1 MQFNLAKAFDT
12 FAQPLADRE
21 AVVWRDRRLTFADVA
36 DRSQRLA
43 AYLHGRGLS
52 AHRERADLQNW
63 ESGQDHVALALY
75 NGNEYLEGML
85 GSYRARVA
93 PFNVN
98 YRYVGEE
105 LRYLLNDARPRAL
118 ILHSSLAPT
127 FAEVLPTLDAPPDV
141 LLQVEDESGHAL
153 LEKWN
158 LPGLYCDIVRDHH
171 SAFLSTDYI
180 L

>member
-1 MQFNLAKAFDT
+1 
-12 FAQPLADRE
+12 R
-21 AVVWRDRRLTFADVA
+21 
-36 DRSQRLA
+36 
-43 AYLHGRGLS
+43 
-52 AHRERADLQNW
+52 RERSGLAGH

-118 ILHSSLAPT
+118 ILHASLAPT
-127 FAEVLPTLDAPPDV
+127 LAEVLPMLEAPPDV
-141 LLQVEDESGHAL
+141 LLQVADESGNDL
-153 LEKWN
+153 
-158 LPGLYCDIVRDHH
+158 LPGAVPYEDALAAA
-171 SAFLSTDYI
+171 SPL
-180 L
+180 